1 MQIILAPAHVLTGRV
16 LLQIGTRPIAIEC
29 GGGNAHAWGFGWGF
43 GQPVEAAE
51 GWSTQGD

>member
-1 MQIILAPAHVLTGRV
+1 MQIILAPAHVLTGRP

-51 GWSTQGD
+51 G